1 MSDRQPCIVL
11 IEDHPLIRAGQRMLL
26 EHAGYRVIEIATA
39 ADLAGFEA
47 TPCDSQVIIADFDLG
62 PGMTGIEMAQ
72 DIMRRAGKR
81 IPTLVLSASF
91 GKRSQEAA
99 ASSGMPMMFKPAPEE
114 QVLTWIARAL
124 GQSHLRPVAQDEAG
138 TTGQSHFGTQ
148 NNASSVWR

>member
-1 MSDRQPCIVL
+1 MPDHPHCIVL

-47 TPCDSQVIIADFDLG
+47 IPGGSQIIIADFDLG

-72 DIMRRAGKR
+72 DIMQRAGEW

-91 GKRSQEAA
+91 GERSQAA
-99 ASSGMPMMFKPAPEE
+99 ATACGMPMMFKPAPEE
-114 QVLTWIARAL
+114 QVLAWVDNAI
-124 GQSHLRPVAQDEAG
+124 GQSRPRPDTSPEA
-138 TTGQSHFGTQ
+138 
-148 NNASSVWR
+148 